1 MPHKK
6 NVWASQRVA
15 TVFIQGLSHVNSLL
29 SASLLLVEDMEEM
42 RNIVRRL
49 LGAMGFTNVTLAR
62 HGEEAWRLIQSH
74 SFDLVLCDWNMPKMS
89 GRELLEQ
96 VRKDP
101 AYALLP
107 FIMLT
112 GENTQSY
119 VQSAIDGGVTDFILK
134 PFNAA
139 LLEQRIHLALGLP
152 PAPTP

>member
-1 MPHKK
+1 
-6 NVWASQRVA
+6 
-15 TVFIQGLSHVNSLL
+15 
-29 SASLLLVEDMEEM
+29 M

-49 LGAMGFTNVTLAR
+49 LGAMGFTNVTSAR
-62 HGEEAWRLIQSH
+62 NGEEAWRLIQTH
-74 SFDLVLCDWNMPKMS
+74 AFDLVLCDWNMPRMS

-96 VRKDP
+96 VRNDP

-134 PFNAA
+134 PFTAA
-139 LLEQRIHLALGLP
+139 LLEQRIHLALDLP